1 MMKLGFVSAIL
12 GEYDFDQLV
21 DFASDLGFS
30 CVEIMCWP
38 LGKAERRY
46 AGITHINVGALDGKE
61 VERIRG
67 LLAQKNLEIS
77 SLGYY
82 PNPLDADEKTAA
94 YCIEHLKKVITGAR
108 KLSVPI
114 VTSFI
119 GRDQNR
125 NIEDNLARFRE
136 VWPSIIAHAEKE
148 GITLCIENC
157 PMFFTNDE
165 WPGGKNLASSPL
177 IWRRMFEIIPSDNF
191 GLNYDPSHLVW
202 QHMDYIKPIFD
213 FSDRIQHVHIKD
225 AKVLWDRLNEVGI
238 LVPPLEYHAP
248 KLPGLGDVDW
258 GKFFSALTDIGYRGP
273 VCIEIEDR
281 EYDISEE
288 MRITGLVQS
297 RDFVRR
303 WVTG

>member
-1 MMKLGFVSAIL
+1 
-12 GEYDFDQLV
+12 
-21 DFASDLGFS
+21 
-30 CVEIMCWP
+30 
-38 LGKAERRY
+38 
-46 AGITHINVGALDGKE
+46 
-61 VERIRG
+61 
-67 LLAQKNLEIS
+67 
-77 SLGYY
+77 
-82 PNPLDADEKTAA
+82 
-94 YCIEHLKKVITGAR
+94 
-108 KLSVPI
+108 
-114 VTSFI
+114 
-119 GRDQNR
+119 
-125 NIEDNLARFRE
+125 
-136 VWPSIIAHAEKE
+136 
-148 GITLCIENC
+148 
-157 PMFFTNDE
+157 
-165 WPGGKNLASSPL
+165 
-177 IWRRMFEIIPSDNF
+177 
-191 GLNYDPSHLVW
+191 
-202 QHMDYIKPIFD
+202 MDYIKPIFD